1 MWTMDPAR
9 DYYALG
15 QQVCKLE
22 HDIKKLW
29 KTLQIDRVKIE
40 ATAQEDHPL
49 NALIQDC
56 NSLLD
61 HVKDKNKSIQCNIP
75 YKRFEHF
82 HTVYLEIFEMENDYL
97 NVHRNYVEYLK
108 TVYK

>member
-1 MWTMDPAR
+1 MDPAR

-22 HDIKKLW
+22 HDLKKLW
-29 KTLQIDRVKIE
+29 RTLLKEE
-40 ATAQEDHPL
+40 ASTQHNHPL
-49 NALIQDC
+49 NALYLDC
-56 NSLLD
+56 KSLLE
-61 HVKDKNKSIQCNIP
+61 HLEEKNKSIQCNIP

-82 HTVYLEIFEMENDYL
+82 HTVYLEIFELENDYL